1 MIETNAQSAELPRGE
16 VPPDTSARQ
25 FWDRAMGAIARYHHC
40 EVIGSE
46 NVPKTGGV
54 VVVGPHSL
62 ATYDLFVLCHASL
75 KILGRQTYIVGDDL
89 MFKLP
94 LLGKALAEI
103 GFIKGGREYAIQRLQ
118 QGDLLG
124 IAPGGMAEA
133 LHQSEGKRLDWS
145 RRKGFTW
152 VAMKAGVPVVPTA
165 CPNADDIFTV
175 YGNPVT
181 DWIYK
186 KFKLPLPVF
195 RGVGPTPIPRPV
207 KLVHLIG
214 KPVYPEASPDRFTDD
229 DVTRFHD
236 RIVAATQ
243 ELVDEGRRIG
253 VDAGPNV
260 DWLY

>member
-1 MIETNAQSAELPRGE
+1 MNSTAEHPSEKPTGAT
-16 VPPDTSARQ
+16 PADTSARQ
-25 FWDRAMGAIARYHHC
+25 FWDRAMGAIARYHQC
-40 EVIGSE
+40 DVIGAE

-89 MFKLP
+89 MFKIP
-94 LLGKALAEI
+94 MLGKALAEI
-103 GFIKGGREYAIQRLQ
+103 GFIRGGRDYAIERLR

-145 RRKGFTW
+145 RRKGFSW

-165 CPNADDIFTV
+165 CPNADDIYTV

-186 KFKLPLPVF
+186 RFKLPLPVF
-195 RGVGPTPIPRPV
+195 RGVGPTPWPRKV

-214 KPVYPEASPDRFTDD
+214 KPVFPEAPPERFTDD
-229 DVTRFHD
+229 DVERFHQ
-236 RIVAATQ
+236 RIVDATQ
-243 ELVDEGRRIG
+243 ALVDEGRRIG
-253 VDAGPNV
+253 ANPGPDVDR
-260 DWLY
+260 LY